1 MTPRPTVTGQSGIVH
16 SGLEEVPAGGQ
27 LSKSGGGSVGLF
39 MRRISHPIAIKFKS
53 MMDAPHKIETLE
65 KTKFGKHT
73 VVDFIRP
80 ALSPKSRAPRFIAI

>member
-1 MTPRPTVTGQSGIVH
+1 
-16 SGLEEVPAGGQ
+16 
-27 LSKSGGGSVGLF
+27 